1 MDAYLVLI
9 IILTLIVLSI
19 IMIVNKKKRPP
30 WGFYIALLI
39 YGVVIGY
46 VAGFLSGAAEG
57 FVELFFRK
65 YVYYQ
70 NGEMYWTSVYPYL
83 IYQFILQFCI
93 VSFYEEM
100 GKIFVPAIIE
110 DNTLQ
115 RTKTSLDC
123 ILHFMIIAVAF
134 SVSESYLYIK
144 EYDNG
149 LLRFLITIAGHPLFA
164 LVYGV
169 FFVKHRIN
177 IKAISIANRLR
188 YQGFEI
194 DNIKQTFFRRKY
206 FFIGILASMLL
217 HATHNFFAPLDEVI
231 LFVMV
236 ILRTLLFIILFVFV
250 LIQNIQIDKK
260 GEELFLKKYPEF
272 TLEQLIELGI
282 IKSV

>member
-57 FVELFFRK
+57 FVELFFRQ

-70 NGEMYWTSVYPYL
+70 NGEMYWTSVYVYL

-110 DNTLQ
+110 DNKLQ
-115 RTKTSLDC
+115 RTKTSLYC
-123 ILHFMIIAVAF
+123 I
-134 SVSESYLYIK
+134 
-144 EYDNG
+144 
-149 LLRFLITIAGHPLFA
+149 
-164 LVYGV
+164 
-169 FFVKHRIN
+169 
-177 IKAISIANRLR
+177 
-188 YQGFEI
+188 
-194 DNIKQTFFRRKY
+194 FR
-206 FFIGILASMLL
+206 
-217 HATHNFFAPLDEVI
+217 
-231 LFVMV
+231 
-236 ILRTLLFIILFVFV
+236 
-250 LIQNIQIDKK
+250 
-260 GEELFLKKYPEF
+260 
-272 TLEQLIELGI
+272 
-282 IKSV
+282 